1 MSRFLVLGASGMAGH
16 TISIYLAEQG
26 HDVVGFSRRPVA
38 FIESINGDAFD
49 DRLLRDIIL
58 RGDFDVVV
66 NAIGILTND
75 ADANADKAV
84 YLNAFLPH
92 RLAAMTRELKTRIIH
107 LSTDCV
113 FAGNTGPYTE
123 NSFRDGG
130 TIYDRTKALGELCDA
145 KNLTLRNSIVGPDM
159 KPDGIGLFN
168 WFMTQSESMDGFTKA
183 MWSGL
188 TTVELAKAIDF
199 VSGDGSAGLV
209 NMVPKGS
216 ISKFDLLNLFR
227 DRFRS
232 GRVEIHASEKLSL
245 DKTLIRTN
253 FASAFM
259 PAPYGR
265 QIEELAQWMSS
276 HMDLY
281 PHYGLD

>member
-281 PHYGLD
+281 PHYGLE